1 LSSSE
6 REFSFTKISK
16 FTQFFFENVAAC
28 EEEIKRVHN
37 AVKVD
42 PLEILKLPTTFEE
55 QDVKK
60 AYRKLTVFVHPD
72 RVPERLKQSANEA
85 FQKVSAAN
93 KQLKDETFRT
103 RLTVK
108 INEARRMVIERRV
121 ADNPVKRR
129 KLEDGEDV
137 GITNEEIEVEVRAE
151 LKQLLIDDAWRQY
164 MYNKAAQKLESKAA
178 QEKNERK
185 MLSEAKKEAEK
196 QWKEQTETRVNNWRD
211 WTNKNKKKK
220 KKRKKGV
227 KPLSGQVA
235 AGLPKDPLQRH
246 EMHLKQV
253 RQLM

>member
-1 LSSSE
+1 MS
-6 REFSFTKISK
+6 
-16 FTQFFFENVAAC
+16 NVEQC
-28 EEEIKRVHN
+28 EAEINRIHN

-42 PLEILKLPTTFEE
+42 PLEILKLTTTQFEE

-60 AYRKLTVFVHPD
+60 AYRRLTVFVHPD
-72 RVPERLKQSANEA
+72 RVPERLKQSASEA

-93 KQLKDETFRT
+93 KQLKDEVFRN
-103 RLTVK
+103 RLQVK
-108 INEARRMVIERRV
+108 INEARRQVIEKRV

-137 GITNEEIEVEVRAE
+137 GISNEEIESEVRLE

-211 WTNKNKKKK
+211 WNKQ
-220 KKRKKGV
+220 
-227 KPLSGQVA
+227 KPV
-235 AGLPKDPLQRH
+235 
-246 EMHLKQV
+246 
-253 RQLM
+253 